1 MEEGPLSPTAR
12 EKKGVNAPSAATPA
26 TREAKTIALADI
38 LQRGQ
43 NERRARCGEAR
54 EGVRFTAAKAGLAIG
69 SRAPGAQIKKTNV

>member
-43 NERRARCGEAR
+43 NERQAMWEVDAQDFFAFQQRRVVA
-54 EGVRFTAAKAGLAIG
+54 GV
-69 SRAPGAQIKKTNV
+69 GA